1 MACFEDTACYNFIFC
16 KKNEPEVKVSD
27 PRKLEITVIQST
39 LEEVKKT
46 MSDSESDSGVGSVRT
61 NDQSSENDSANEN
74 QQKKTVTLIT
84 PKLGPKPA
92 KSSKP
97 VKRSESVMSRFSFFF
112 PAETEKLADMLVEE
126 FKKNDQSNGLA
137 MERMFRN
144 QTKQSDKPEA
154 TKKIKKKKSFKQLIM
169 GTKQTNN
176 ATATQ
181 QLPVVTEKVEEAT
194 SDDVKDIEQLEM
206 CDCQSS
212 SPDVN
217 AQNRKKR
224 MKKRR
229 QARKNF
235 DEDSSSLSSNGQE
248 KQQQQQQQQQ
258 VIKQETTVT
267 TAVESEAKLDS

>member
-1 MACFEDTACYNFIFC
+1 M
-16 KKNEPEVKVSD
+16 
-27 PRKLEITVIQST
+27 
-39 LEEVKKT
+39 
-46 MSDSESDSGVGSVRT
+46 G
-61 NDQSSENDSANEN
+61 
-74 QQKKTVTLIT
+74 KTVTLIT

-92 KSSKP
+92 KSSKA
-97 VKRSESVMSRFSFFF
+97 VKRSESVMSRFSMFF
-112 PAETEKLADMLVEE
+112 PSESEKLADMLVEE
-126 FKKNDQSNGLA
+126 FKKNDQTNGLA

-144 QTKQSDKPEA
+144 QMKQSDKPEDA

-169 GTKQTNN
+169 GTKQSNN
-176 ATATQ
+176 V
-181 QLPVVTEKVEEAT
+181 QLPVVAEKVEEAT

-206 CDCQSS
+206 GDCQSS

-248 KQQQQQQQQQ
+248 QQQQQQQQQQQ
-258 VIKQETTVT
+258 VIKQETPP
-267 TAVESEAKLDS
+267 AVESEAKLDS

>member
-1 MACFEDTACYNFIFC
+1 MACIEDTACYNFIFC
-16 KKNEPEVKVSD
+16 KKAEPEVKVSD

-154 TKKIKKKKSFKQLIM
+154 TGFNIFFVFSSVYPVPLFCVLVNRLNESITIFKWDKKVHFRRGTLFK
-169 GTKQTNN
+169 
-176 ATATQ
+176 
-181 QLPVVTEKVEEAT
+181 
-194 SDDVKDIEQLEM
+194 
-206 CDCQSS
+206 
-212 SPDVN
+212 
-217 AQNRKKR
+217 
-224 MKKRR
+224 
-229 QARKNF
+229 
-235 DEDSSSLSSNGQE
+235 
-248 KQQQQQQQQQ
+248 
-258 VIKQETTVT
+258 
-267 TAVESEAKLDS
+267 